1 MKSISKILL
10 AAVLAAGTTSYS
22 TAKPVNPIVKHAD
35 QTTQDRH
42 LSGFSAIDLAGSFDV
57 YFTQGSN
64 ESVKV
69 EAPSDV
75 IDKIITE
82 VQGGVLKIYSKKGTN
97 WDSWSFG
104 RSRKMIVHVVAK
116 DMTSINVAGSGDVYF
131 REGITTTSLKLK
143 VVGSGDMLGKVNA
156 KNLDSSISGS
166 GDMKLSGRADNSRVN
181 VVGSGDFTARDLI
194 TVNTEVHIAGSGD
207 ATINASNKIDASVS
221 GSGDVHYTG
230 GAKNISSSKAGS
242 GDIER
247 I

>member
-10 AAVLAAGTTSYS
+10 AAVLVTGTTGYAS
-22 TAKPVNPIVKHAD
+22 AKTVNPITKHAD

-42 LSGFSAIDLAGSFDV
+42 LSGFSAIDLAGSFDI

-82 VQGGVLKIYSKKGTN
+82 VEGGVLKIHSKKGTN
-97 WDSWSFG
+97 WDNWNWTG
-104 RSRKMIVHVVAK
+104 RRKMIVRVTAK

-131 REGITTTSLKLK
+131 KEGITTSSLKLK
-143 VVGSGDMLGKVNA
+143 VVGSGDMLGKVNV
-156 KNLDSSISGS
+156 KTLQSNISGS
-166 GDMKLSGRADNSRVN
+166 GDMKLSGRADISTVS

-194 TVNTEVHIAGSGD
+194 TVSTQVHIAGSGD
-207 ATINASNKIDASVS
+207 ATINASDKIDASVS

-247 I
+247 L